1 MLGLSGLRAWAIDHG
16 APTDDPDA
24 VAAALAWL
32 EDECGLLSLQQ
43 NLGMAAGEEVYTVSA
58 AEPSPSPRQQEQH
71 QRAGKIVSSYSR
83 RATQQ
88 LVRERTAAKREDRA
102 ITTTFAAV
110 SSSSPR
116 WGPAF
121 GFDK

>member
-71 QRAGKIVSSYSR
+71 QRARKIVSSYSR
-83 RATQQ
+83 RAQQ
-88 LVRERTAAKREDRA
+88 LIQECVAAKREDRA
-102 ITTTFAAV
+102 ITTSFAAI